1 VGLWLGFAVLLSCLN
16 FKLGQVMFSDVFL
29 YEAACRRQELAD
41 INNLAETGRLQAASY
56 PELFIY
62 YE

>member
-1 VGLWLGFAVLLSCLN
+1 VLLRG
-16 FKLGQVMFSDVFL
+16 FKLKLSKVMFCEVFL

-41 INNLAETGRLQAASY
+41 INNLAEIGRLQAASY

>member
-1 VGLWLGFAVLLSCLN
+1 M
-16 FKLGQVMFSDVFL
+16 MFCEVFL

-41 INNLAETGRLQAASY
+41 ISNLAETGRLQAASY